1 MSDQCII
8 HGCTNRKNQGIFI
21 GDICLPCSNMLVS
34 GDPKFGVTFVH
45 KMRDRIEELEAKL
58 AKAVEALEKISKYDH
73 QKTAIDAL
81 KYQPI
86 HHPVAAIDMLRE
98 SLAVIASTDMKAWVN
113 NTLAEIKGEK

>member
-1 MSDQCII
+1 MRVGFIDLGYMGKPMAENIAGAGFDLTVYDI
-8 HGCTNRKNQGIFI
+8 RK
-21 GDICLPCSNMLVS
+21 
-34 GDPKFGVTFVH
+34 
-45 KMRDRIEELEAKL
+45 E
-58 AKAVEALEKISKYDH
+58 AVEALEKISKYDH

-113 NTLAEIKGEK
+113 DTLREIKGEK

>member
-58 AKAVEALEKISKYDH
+58 ARYDDLVADKINLRSENETLKAKLRIQQQLLQDKF
-73 QKTAIDAL
+73 
-81 KYQPI
+81 
-86 HHPVAAIDMLRE
+86 ML
-98 SLAVIASTDMKAWVN
+98 V
-113 NTLAEIKGEK
+113 LAELDKELLDD